1 MIVAFRDCT
10 SPRFLTGFERGKK
23 RNREGKKKRE
33 REERYGNRL
42 I

>member
-23 RNREGKKKRE
+23 RNREGKKKKRE
-33 REERYGNRL
+33 RRDMVTG
-42 I
+42 